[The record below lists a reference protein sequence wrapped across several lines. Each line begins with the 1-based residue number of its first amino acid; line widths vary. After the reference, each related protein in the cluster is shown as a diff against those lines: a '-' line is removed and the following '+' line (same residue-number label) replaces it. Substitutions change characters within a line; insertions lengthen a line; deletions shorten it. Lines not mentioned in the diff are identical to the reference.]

1 MDKKLKDENLK
12 IAIQKDGRLTNESIK
27 TLRSM
32 GIEFEIYNRKLFA
45 ISRDFP
51 IEILFCRDD
60 DIPGYVES
68 GVADVGIVGQNIIQ
82 ESKSKV
88 AEIIKPGFG
97 HCNLSI
103 AVPKESKVST
113 AEELRGK
120 RIATSF
126 PSTAQQYF
134 SRLNIPVDIIT
145 ISGSVEITPALG
157 VSDAIVDIVASG
169 STLTLNDLR
178 QINVIAETEAVL
190 IRGNKK
196 LSGGKENLLL
206 QMIAR
211 LEAVLAAKNM
221 KYVMMNAPKDSL
233 GKIKQIAPG
242 LNAPTVTELT
252 KPDWIAIHAV
262 MNENAFWSIA
272 DELKILGACDIL
284 VLPIEKVVV

>member
-1 MDKKLKDENLK
+1 M
-12 IAIQKDGRLTNESIK
+12 
-27 TLRSM
+27 
-32 GIEFEIYNRKLFA
+32 
-45 ISRDFP
+45 
-51 IEILFCRDD
+51 
-60 DIPGYVES
+60 
-68 GVADVGIVGQNIIQ
+68 
-82 ESKSKV
+82 
-88 AEIIKPGFG
+88 
-97 HCNLSI
+97 
-103 AVPKESKVST
+103 PKESKVST

-196 LSGGKENLLL
+196 LSGGKEDLLL

-211 LEAVLAAKNM
+211 LEAMLAAKNM
-221 KYVMMNAPKDSL
+221 KYIMMNAPKDSL
-233 GKIKQIAPG
+233 GKIKQSAPG

-272 DELKILGACDIL
+272 DKLKTLGACDIL
-284 VLPIEKVVV
+284 VFPIEKVVV

>member
-1 MDKKLKDENLK
+1 MVNTKDYLNLS
-12 IAIQKDGRLTNESIK
+12 AL
-27 TLRSM
+27 
-32 GIEFEIYNRKLFA
+32 
-45 ISRDFP
+45 
-51 IEILFCRDD
+51 
-60 DIPGYVES
+60 
-68 GVADVGIVGQNIIQ
+68 ADVGIVGQNIIQ

-88 AEIIKPGFG
+88 AEIIKLGFG

-178 QINVIAETEAVL
+178 QINVIA
-190 IRGNKK
+190 
-196 LSGGKENLLL
+196 
-206 QMIAR
+206 
-211 LEAVLAAKNM
+211 
-221 KYVMMNAPKDSL
+221 
-233 GKIKQIAPG
+233 
-242 LNAPTVTELT
+242 
-252 KPDWIAIHAV
+252 
-262 MNENAFWSIA
+262 
-272 DELKILGACDIL
+272 
-284 VLPIEKVVV
+284 

>member
-68 GVADVGIVGQNIIQ
+68 GVADIGIVGQNIIQ

-88 AEIIKPGFG
+88 TEIIKPGFG

-196 LSGGKENLLL
+196 TLRGQRGSA
-206 QMIAR
+206 ITD
-211 LEAVLAAKNM
+211 
-221 KYVMMNAPKDSL
+221 DS
-233 GKIKQIAPG
+233 A
-242 LNAPTVTELT
+242 
-252 KPDWIAIHAV
+252 
-262 MNENAFWSIA
+262 S
-272 DELKILGACDIL
+272 
-284 VLPIEKVVV
+284 